1 MKNTLNKSIWILSRW
16 LRDFQESK
24 QAVSKKLAAVQKTL
38 AGYLEKYFELPGEIR
53 QTVIALKT
61 AESATKEHMDDVEQR
76 LNVAMET
83 RLQYEALLQELRA
96 WLGTAEAELEEQ
108 TADLS
113 SRGSHLQVPFVIMCG
128 DDQLQLICRSTSH
141 VFISWKQ

>member
-1 MKNTLNKSIWILSRW
+1 M
-16 LRDFQESK
+16 
-24 QAVSKKLAAVQKTL
+24 
-38 AGYLEKYFELPGEIR
+38 
-53 QTVIALKT
+53 IALKT